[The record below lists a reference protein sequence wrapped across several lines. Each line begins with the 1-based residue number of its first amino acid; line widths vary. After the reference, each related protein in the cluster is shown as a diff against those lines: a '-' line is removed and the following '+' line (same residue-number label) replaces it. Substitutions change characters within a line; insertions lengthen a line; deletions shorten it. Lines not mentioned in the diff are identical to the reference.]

1 MFWSYVKNICKNLF
15 GNWVEKQDKVSKDF
29 IKGKIKISKGRGLEK
44 YEQDMIEDYKK
55 ANINCLVVWDFQLV
69 NDKINTYKRMNNL

>member
-1 MFWSYVKNICKNLF
+1 
-15 GNWVEKQDKVSKDF
+15 
-29 IKGKIKISKGRGLEK
+29 
-44 YEQDMIEDYKK
+44 MIEDYKK